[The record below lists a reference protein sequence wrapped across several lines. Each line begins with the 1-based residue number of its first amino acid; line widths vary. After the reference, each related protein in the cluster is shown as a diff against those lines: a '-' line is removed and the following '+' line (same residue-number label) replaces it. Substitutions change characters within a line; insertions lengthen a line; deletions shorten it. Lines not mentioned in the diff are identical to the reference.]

1 MSTDSLQEIRGWNT
15 PGAVGQLGDA
25 VTQMSKQILRQIE
38 IAIKD
43 YERGVVYD
51 AAELQAERR
60 LPDPGDGLDRAGA
73 EAPGQVRDDA
83 PEVPGGASLG
93 SVHEDD
99 SERDADGAPAGD
111 RIDSSDEAGDDHG
124 EPEETE
130 RSDRGSEG
138 DEPDGLGGS
147 DEFPKESGGR
157 DDLLGTDLRLTPRT
171 EQLSLFP
178 SEAEQIRTL
187 DARLIHRPIGTERS
201 DRPVLHLSDEEI
213 EHVLR
218 RGSGFE
224 GGKLRIAALYAQ
236 NPTPVDARVFLSNE
250 YGVGGHSH
258 TFLDGTSGFIDYNSR
273 GMQFRRW
280 KTNEEY
286 TLRWHAVELYV
297 RKMMEQGTYLTPKE
311 QQRFAEMQSAF
322 LDAEMPLPQP
332 RMHYPPL
339 RPGESRIPEHDG
351 IPAMRQIVVDLT
363 PREQEPPVFSYDLH
377 PGDTVYLGDQAFV
390 VENVG
395 LFDVSFR
402 DPSQAYPVLRAE
414 SKEMLQRLLGLDVRN
429 DVYRP
434 GFWPQTPEAVPDVQP
449 VVPVSGENFHITDDH
464 LGEGGQKAKYAYNIA
479 AIRTLKT
486 IEAENRGATA
496 EEQEILSRYVGWG
509 GIPQAF
515 DEDNENWGNEYIELK
530 ELLTKDEY
538 DMARSSTLNAHYTS
552 PTVIRAMY
560 QALEQ
565 MGFRTGN
572 ILEPSCGV
580 GNFFGIPV

>member
-1 MSTDSLQEIRGWNT
+1 MPGKVQAYVEMANETAASITQDAEAWMQFLRHSARFYKYSFNDQLLIYAQRPEATACASYEIWNNTMHRYIRRGSRGIALLSPTDNGMQLRYVFDVADTGELLHSRPVEIWRMEDRHTNAVNTALDNAFSPLGMNNLRDRLKMISLESAANYLDSHLKDIVDSVAGSSLSGYDEAEVGRSFLNTAMFSISYILQTRCGMEPDVSTDSLQEIREWNT

-83 PEVPGGASLG
+83 PEVPGGESLG

-147 DEFPKESGGR
+147 DEFPEESGGR

-286 TLRWHAVELYV
+286 TLRWHAVERYI
-297 RKMMEQGTYLTPKE
+297 RNMMEQGTYLTPKE

-332 RMHYPPL
+332 RMHYPPV
-339 RPGESRIPEHDG
+339 EPETLTQGYRSTNG
-351 IPAMRQIVVDLT
+351 IISIHRHF
-363 PREQEPPVFSYDLH
+363 PPCFWI
-377 PGDTVYLGDQAFV
+377 
-390 VENVG
+390 
-395 LFDVSFR
+395 
-402 DPSQAYPVLRAE
+402 AE
-414 SKEMLQRLLGLDVRN
+414 S
-429 DVYRP
+429 
-434 GFWPQTPEAVPDVQP
+434 F
-449 VVPVSGENFHITDDH
+449 
-464 LGEGGQKAKYAYNIA
+464 
-479 AIRTLKT
+479 
-486 IEAENRGATA
+486 
-496 EEQEILSRYVGWG
+496 
-509 GIPQAF
+509 
-515 DEDNENWGNEYIELK
+515 
-530 ELLTKDEY
+530 
-538 DMARSSTLNAHYTS
+538 
-552 PTVIRAMY
+552 
-560 QALEQ
+560 
-565 MGFRTGN
+565 
-572 ILEPSCGV
+572 
-580 GNFFGIPV
+580 